1 MIVSPPLWSKLL
13 LKLPSITTLFWED
26 FLINNLSNR
35 SKKKEKLTDH
45 EKKLLKIFL
54 VIMTACVEHKRNGGQ
69 GIFLETIFNSQGYY
83 KANFNGLESYQLD
96 TTRQVNRLLDNTLIE
111 FFMNMAGFTQDT
123 GVNGLIFI
131 NYNPI
136 NNIWKN
142 WIIIYVYY

>member
-1 MIVSPPLWSKLL
+1 M
-13 LKLPSITTLFWED
+13 D
-26 FLINNLSNR
+26 LSNR

-83 KANFNGLESYQLD
+83 KASFNGLESYQLD

-131 NYNPI
+131 NYNSI
-136 NNIWKN
+136 NNI
-142 WIIIYVYY
+142 